1 MLVGAVLS
9 AITLLAFAPT
19 ADAHGNLKEP
29 PATFEDGAPT
39 VEWVTMIDNY
49 WDIGSGGDQVGKFK
63 TMAKEKGMIKESSS
77 NGEKTPEAPA
87 TQATPAPAD
96 ENPAE
101 KTPSTEAQTTEV
113 PSSEAQD
120 TKCNAPARR
129 LRKKISVV

>member
-1 MLVGAVLS
+1 
-9 AITLLAFAPT
+9 APVKST
-19 ADAHGNLKEP
+19 TGSRTEEQALE
-29 PATFEDGAPT
+29 APSPET
-39 VEWVTMIDNY
+39 Q
-49 WDIGSGGDQVGKFK
+49 SKK
-63 TMAKEKGMIKESSS
+63 SSS